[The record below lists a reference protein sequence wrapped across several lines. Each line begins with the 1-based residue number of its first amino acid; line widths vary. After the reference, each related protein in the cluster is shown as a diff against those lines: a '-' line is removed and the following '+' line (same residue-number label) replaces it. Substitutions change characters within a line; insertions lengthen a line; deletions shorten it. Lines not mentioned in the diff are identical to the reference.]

1 MAESTLPSRDNTKI
15 AVAAIVFAVFALSLG
30 DAAIK
35 QISADFVLWQIFVV
49 RSLIAVPVLIA
60 VIKFRYPSLR
70 LLPEATGWTAARSAM
85 LTFMWLAYYVALP
98 HLALSVAASVYYVL
112 PIFITLFAALF
123 IGDRIGKVGWIAVVI
138 GFAGVLV
145 ILRPKVSD
153 FNAYALL
160 PLVSAILYALAMILT
175 RTKCRTEHP
184 LILALSLNV
193 CFVVFGLTA
202 TALSDLADPTPST
215 TDLYPFL
222 LGEWSMMGSKEFL
235 AMGLLATAIV
245 IGSVASAIAYQ
256 SGRSSTVAT
265 FDFSYLVF
273 AATWGFLFF
282 GEVPDA
288 LTLLGMVLIFTAGVL
303 AVRN

>member
-1 MAESTLPSRDNTKI
+1 MTSGDNTKL
-15 AVAAIVFAVFALSLG
+15 AVPAIVFAVFALSLG

-35 QISADFVLWQIFVV
+35 QFSTDFVLWQIFVV
-49 RSLIAVPVLIA
+49 RSLIAVPVLLA
-60 VIKFRYPSLR
+60 VIKIRYPSVPLV
-70 LLPEATGWTAARSAM
+70 PETIGWTAARSAM
-85 LTFMWLAYYVALP
+85 LALMWVAYYLALP
-98 HLALSVAASVYYVL
+98 HLALSIAASVYYVL

-123 IGDRIGKVGWIAVVI
+123 IGDRIGKVGWIAVAT

-145 ILRPKVSD
+145 ILRPNVGD

-160 PLVSAILYALAMILT
+160 PLASAVLYALAMILT

-184 LILALSLNV
+184 LVLALSLNV
-193 CFVVFGLTA
+193 CFVVFGVTA
-202 TALSDLADPTPST
+202 TVITRFLDPAPAT
-215 TDLYPFL
+215 TDLYRFL
-222 LGEWSMMGSKEFL
+222 LGKWSVMGAEEFL

-256 SGRSSTVAT
+256 LGRSSTVAT

-273 AATWGFLFF
+273 AATWGFVFF

-288 LTLLGMVLIFTAGVL
+288 LTVLGMALIFTAGIL